1 MGCNCGKTKLE
12 GYSKDKFGNKISHAV
27 RNLWEKSK
35 QEQKPVNVTKINTKQ
50 YDRLIGYLKMMHS
63 KIDTIDSIDKSF
75 IQKVL
80 SIICEYGKIHPTQFI
95 SARSE
100 LVWWQLSK
108 SPSQIQSL
116 AQKEYYNLLFY
127 LLN

>member
-1 MGCNCGKTKLE
+1 MFDV
-12 GYSKDKFGNKISHAV
+12 SD
-27 RNLWEKSK
+27 
-35 QEQKPVNVTKINTKQ
+35 NVTKINTKQ

-116 AQKEYYNLLFY
+116 AQK
-127 LLN
+127 